1 MASAE
6 TSRADDEGLLHL
18 LDLRDE
24 CGLTFAEIAERA
36 GRTRSSIAGAFKRF
50 RDGDTKFV
58 QQCADR
64 GLPYCA
70 CQKPENRD
78 GGMPMRWWKAAGGR
92 NG

>member
-1 MASAE
+1 MAS
-6 TSRADDEGLLHL
+6 TVPSRADDEGLLHL

-24 CGLTFAEIAERA
+24 HGMTFSEISERT

-58 QQCADR
+58 QKCADR

-78 GGMPMRWWKAAGGR
+78 GGMPVRWWRRLGVQR
-92 NG
+92 

>member
-1 MASAE
+1 MASTAP
-6 TSRADDEGLLHL
+6 SRSDDEGLLHL

-24 CGLTFAEIAERA
+24 HGLTFTEMAERT

-50 RDGDTKFV
+50 RDGDMKFV
-58 QQCADR
+58 QRCADQ

-78 GGMPMRWWKAAGGR
+78 GGMPVRWWKAAGAR
-92 NG
+92 R